1 MPERD
6 LLLKTHF
13 PQFHEQNDS
22 AMDRV
27 KEQIKLVKL
36 DARQPVFY
44 PGDPC
49 ENYLLMLEGCI
60 RIQLISEN
68 GREISLYRVKPGDSC
83 VLTTSCLLSGQ
94 CYPAEAYTEVDVRAF
109 LLSAADFQQAL
120 GQSDFFRNF
129 VFSNLAQR
137 LTGVITRM
145 DDVVCSSI
153 DTRLARFLLEAD
165 NNTLSVTHQALAT
178 ELGSAR
184 EVISRHLKHFESRE
198 WVKLGRGTIELLD
211 RAAIQKLA
219 CLQ

>member
-13 PQFHEQNDS
+13 PQFHEQSDS
-22 AMDRV
+22 AMDRI
-27 KEQIKLVKL
+27 KEQIKLVEL
-36 DARQPVFY
+36 DAHQPVFY

-68 GREISLYRVKPGDSC
+68 GREVSLYRVKAGDSC

-94 CYPAEAYTEVDVRAF
+94 CYPAEAYTEERVRAF
-109 LLSAADFQQAL
+109 LLSAGDFQQAL
-120 GQSDFFRNF
+120 GQSEFFRNF

-165 NNTLSVTHQALAT
+165 SDTITTTHQALAT

-184 EVISRHLKHFESRE
+184 EVVSRHLKHFESRQ

-211 RAAIQKLA
+211 RTAVEKLA
-219 CLQ
+219 RLQ